1 MRSMKNLQIILFLFL
16 ITCNT
21 KESKI
26 VETPVPEII
35 EFTYSIDTLSEKDVE
50 NNYCFKDVKKKIP
63 LASISLSYLNLEGV
77 HSSGELIVHQDV
89 SQEVVDIFREIYNC
103 GFRINK
109 ILPIYHYD
117 CSDDR
122 SMIDN
127 NTSAFNHRTIS
138 GSRKLSDHSY
148 GKAIDINPIFNPH
161 IKRNKIFP
169 KEGEDFIDRNKLIHG
184 LIKKEDCVVTA
195 FKNRGWNWG
204 GDWKYEKDYQHFYK
218 Y

>member
-1 MRSMKNLQIILFLFL
+1 MQNLQIIFFLFL

-21 KESKI
+21 KESKV
-26 VETPVPEII
+26 VETLNAEKK
-35 EFTYSIDTLSEKDVE
+35 EFTHNIDTLSVKDVE
-50 NNYCFKDVKKKIP
+50 KNYCFRNVKDQIP
-63 LASISLSYLNLEGV
+63 LTSITLSYIDLQGV
-77 HSSGELIVHQDV
+77 HAKGELIVHQEI
-89 SQEVVDIFREIYNC
+89 SQEVVDIFREIYDC

-109 ILPIYHYD
+109 IIPICHYD
-117 CSDDR
+117 CNDDK

-161 IKRNKIFP
+161 IKRNKISP
-169 KEGEDFIDRNKLIHG
+169 KEGENYTDRDKWQHG
-184 LIKKEDCVVTA
+184 IIQKDDCVVTA
-195 FKNRGWNWG
+195 FKSRGWYWG